1 MIDKIEK
8 TFHKKTPGLNT
19 LETYVLTHNRFNN
32 SLVSI
37 FSDLNKALIYKM
49 PYREGPHHEIEIAMS
64 FNYLILV
71 RPNEHSEDFYIR
83 KPNDEI
89 FLFQI
94 GDKNIS
100 MREKK

>member
-1 MIDKIEK
+1 MIYKIEK

-32 SLVSI
+32 SLVLI
-37 FSDLNKALIYKM
+37 FSDLNKALIYKR
-49 PYREGPHHEIEIAMS
+49 PHRDGPHHEIEKAMS

-71 RPNEHSEDFYIR
+71 RPNEHTEDYYIR

-89 FLFQI
+89 FLFQL
-94 GDKNIS
+94 GEKNIF
-100 MREKK
+100 M

>member
-1 MIDKIEK
+1 MIYNLEK
-8 TFHKKTPGLNT
+8 TFHEKTPGLNT
-19 LETYVLTHNRFNN
+19 PETYVLTQIRFFTY
-32 SLVSI
+32 LVLI
-37 FSDLNKALIYKM
+37 FIELNKAQIYKK
-49 PYREGPHHEIEIAMS
+49 PYRDGTHHEIEIAMS
-64 FNYLILV
+64 FKYLNLV
-71 RPNEHSEDFYIR
+71 EPNEHSEDFYIR